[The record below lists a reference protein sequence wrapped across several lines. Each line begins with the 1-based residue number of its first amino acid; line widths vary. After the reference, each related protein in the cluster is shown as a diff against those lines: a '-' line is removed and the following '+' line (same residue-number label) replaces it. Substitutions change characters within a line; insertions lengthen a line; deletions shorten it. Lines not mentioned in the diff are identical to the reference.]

1 MVYDSNLENQHRSTQ
16 KFAKRWFGPYVGTST
31 NDNAIYHFAELD
43 GTRIAAPVAGK
54 RINAFKK
61 RYEDEPDL
69 ECVCKGD
76 DPGRTDEGGEV
87 GGSED
92 DK

>member
-1 MVYDSNLENQHRSTQ
+1 M
-16 KFAKRWFGPYVGTST
+16 TSA
-31 NDNAIYHFAELD
+31 NDNATNHIVELD

-87 GGSED
+87 DRSED
-92 DK
+92 DE